1 MRVVVT
7 GSSGLIGRALV
18 AALRERG
25 DTVTLLVRHEPQ
37 GPSESQWDPV
47 AGSIDPAAIAG
58 AGAVVHLAGAGIAD
72 RRWSAQRK
80 AEILGSRVRSTDL
93 VARAVATS
101 APGSVLVSGSAIGIY
116 GNRGDEVLDER
127 SETGHGFLADVC
139 RAWEAAAEPAASAGA
154 RVVLLRTGVVLSPSG
169 GALGRQLPLFRLGLG
184 GRLGDGSQW
193 LSWISL
199 ADEVGAIL
207 HAIDEPA
214 LSGPVDATAPNP
226 VTNGTFTSA
235 LAAAVHRPALLAVP
249 RAALRLAL
257 GPELADE
264 ALLASQRVLPGR
276 LATTGYRFV
285 APDITT
291 ALTTLLAA

>member
-7 GSSGLIGRALV
+7 GSSGLIGRAVV
-18 AALRERG
+18 AALRARG
-25 DTVTLLVRHEPQ
+25 DDVTLLVRHEPQ
-37 GPSESQWDPV
+37 GPSESQWEPA
-47 AGSIDPAAIAG
+47 AGSIDPAAITG
-58 AGAVVHLAGAGIAD
+58 ASAVVHLAGAGIAD
-72 RRWSAQRK
+72 HRWSTQRK

-93 VARAVATS
+93 VARALAAS

-154 RVVLLRTGVVLSPSG
+154 RVVLLRTGVVLSPGG

-184 GRLGDGSQW
+184 GRLGDGRQW

-264 ALLASQRVLPGR
+264 ALLASQRVLPAR
-276 LATTGYRFV
+276 LVATGYRFV

>member
-7 GSSGLIGRALV
+7 GSSGLIGRAVV
-18 AALRERG
+18 AALRARG
-25 DTVTLLVRHEPQ
+25 DDVTLLVRHEPQ
-37 GPSESQWDPV
+37 GPSESQWEPA
-47 AGSIDPAAIAG
+47 AGSIDPAAITG
-58 AGAVVHLAGAGIAD
+58 ASAVVHLAGAGIAD
-72 RRWSAQRK
+72 HRWSTQRK

-93 VARAVATS
+93 VARALAAS

-154 RVVLLRTGVVLSPSG
+154 RVVLLRTGVVLSPGG

-184 GRLGDGSQW
+184 GRLGDGRQW

-235 LAAAVHRPALLAVP
+235 LAAAVHRPALLAIP

-264 ALLASQRVLPGR
+264 ALLASQRVLPAR
-276 LATTGYRFV
+276 LVATGYRFV

>member
-7 GSSGLIGRALV
+7 GSSGLIGRAVV
-18 AALRERG
+18 AALRARG
-25 DTVTLLVRHEPQ
+25 DDVTLLVRHEPQ
-37 GPSESQWDPV
+37 GPSESQWDPA
-47 AGSIDPAAIAG
+47 AGSIDPAAITG
-58 AGAVVHLAGAGIAD
+58 ASAVVHLAGAGIAD
-72 RRWSAQRK
+72 HRWSTQRK

-93 VARAVATS
+93 VARALAAS

-139 RAWEAAAEPAASAGA
+139 RAWEAATEPAASAGA

-184 GRLGDGSQW
+184 GRLGDGRQW

-264 ALLASQRVLPGR
+264 ALLASQRVLPAR
-276 LATTGYRFV
+276 LVATGYRFV

>member
-7 GSSGLIGRALV
+7 GSSGLIGRAVV
-18 AALRERG
+18 AALRARG
-25 DTVTLLVRHEPQ
+25 DDVTLLVRHEPQ
-37 GPSESQWDPV
+37 SPSESQWDPA
-47 AGSIDPAAIAG
+47 AGSIDPAAITG
-58 AGAVVHLAGAGIAD
+58 ASAVVHLAGAGIAD
-72 RRWSAQRK
+72 HRWSTQRK

-93 VARAVATS
+93 VARALAAS

-139 RAWEAAAEPAASAGA
+139 QAWEAAAEPAASAGA
-154 RVVLLRTGVVLSPSG
+154 RVVLLRTGVVLSPGG

-184 GRLGDGSQW
+184 GRLGDGRQW

-207 HAIDEPA
+207 HAIDEPT

-264 ALLASQRVLPGR
+264 ALLASQRVLPAR
-276 LATTGYRFV
+276 LVATGYRFV

>member
-7 GSSGLIGRALV
+7 GSSGLIGRAVV
-18 AALRERG
+18 AALRARG
-25 DTVTLLVRHEPQ
+25 DDVTLLVRHEPQ
-37 GPSESQWDPV
+37 SPSESQWDPA
-47 AGSIDPAAIAG
+47 AGSIDPAAITG
-58 AGAVVHLAGAGIAD
+58 ASAVVHLAGAGIAD
-72 RRWSAQRK
+72 HRWSTQRK

-93 VARAVATS
+93 VARALAAS

-139 RAWEAAAEPAASAGA
+139 QAWEAAAEPAASAGA
-154 RVVLLRTGVVLSPSG
+154 RVVLLRTGVVLSPGG

-184 GRLGDGSQW
+184 GRLGDGRQW

-264 ALLASQRVLPGR
+264 ALLASQRVLPAR
-276 LATTGYRFV
+276 LVATGYRFV

>member
-37 GPSESQWDPV
+37 DPSESQWDPV
-47 AGSIDPAAIAG
+47 AGSIDPAAIVG

>member
-7 GSSGLIGRALV
+7 GSSGLIGRAVV
-18 AALRERG
+18 AALRARG
-25 DTVTLLVRHEPQ
+25 DDVTLLVRHEPQ
-37 GPSESQWDPV
+37 GPSESQWDPA
-47 AGSIDPAAIAG
+47 AGSIDPAAITG
-58 AGAVVHLAGAGIAD
+58 ASAVVHLAGAGIAD
-72 RRWSAQRK
+72 HRWSTQRK

-93 VARAVATS
+93 VARALAAS

-139 RAWEAAAEPAASAGA
+139 QAWEAAAEPAASAGA
-154 RVVLLRTGVVLSPSG
+154 RVVLLRTGVVLSPGG

-184 GRLGDGSQW
+184 GRLGDGRQW

-226 VTNGTFTSA
+226 VTNGAFTSA

-264 ALLASQRVLPGR
+264 ALLASQRVLPAR
-276 LATTGYRFV
+276 LVATGYRFV

>member
-7 GSSGLIGRALV
+7 GSSGLIGRAVV
-18 AALRERG
+18 AALRARG
-25 DTVTLLVRHEPQ
+25 DDVTLLVRHEPQ
-37 GPSESQWDPV
+37 GPSESQWEPA
-47 AGSIDPAAIAG
+47 AGSIDPAAITG
-58 AGAVVHLAGAGIAD
+58 ASAVVHLAGAGIAD
-72 RRWSAQRK
+72 HRWSTQRK
-80 AEILGSRVRSTDL
+80 AEILGSRVRSTNL
-93 VARAVATS
+93 VARALAAS

-154 RVVLLRTGVVLSPSG
+154 RVVLLRTGVVLSPGG

-184 GRLGDGSQW
+184 GRLGDGRQW

-264 ALLASQRVLPGR
+264 ALLASQRVLPAR
-276 LATTGYRFV
+276 LVATGYRFV